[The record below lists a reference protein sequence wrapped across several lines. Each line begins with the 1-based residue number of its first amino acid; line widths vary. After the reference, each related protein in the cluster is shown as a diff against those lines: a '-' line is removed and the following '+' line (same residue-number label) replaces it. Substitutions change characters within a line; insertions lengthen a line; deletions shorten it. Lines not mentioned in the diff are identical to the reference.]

1 LCFTVELNMAE
12 IIARFVALDLHKD
25 YVMVAALDTHK
36 RVVLPPRR
44 VLLDQFA
51 AWAVRSL
58 QSTDQVVLEAT
69 TNAWYIY
76 DLLEPLV
83 ARVVVADPAKAKAK
97 MALPVK
103 TDKRDTLGLAELLV
117 TDSVPAVWVPP
128 VPVREL
134 RSLLAHRQR
143 LVHQRT
149 ATKNRLRNLLL
160 RHHIVPPAG
169 ELFAAHQ
176 RAWWDQQQLAP
187 IERLRAQQDLATIS
201 HLDQL
206 LKEVDREVTH
216 LSGQAPWN
224 EMVPWVLQ
232 LPGMGLLTTMTILS
246 ASGDIARF
254 PRAKQLVGYS
264 GLGARVHASGQTH
277 HSGGI
282 TKQGRTELR
291 AALVEAAWA
300 AVRHA
305 PHWRRQFAHFA
316 ARIGDA
322 KAIVA
327 IARKLLVV
335 IWHVLTARA
344 ADRHADVPAIAR
356 RLVRWGTR
364 YRLATLLGLSRAAFV
379 RQQLDRL
386 GLGAEVETVSFN
398 GGVIRLPPASGAH
411 NPMAEHDFQPAM
423 V

>member
-1 LCFTVELNMAE
+1 MQ
-12 IIARFVALDLHKD
+12 R
-25 YVMVAALDTHK
+25 
-36 RVVLPPRR
+36 
-44 VLLDQFA
+44 
-51 AWAVRSL
+51 
-58 QSTDQVVLEAT
+58 TDQVVLEAT
-69 TNAWYIY
+69 TNAGYLY
-76 DLLEPLV
+76 DLLAPLV

-176 RAWWDQQQLAP
+176 RAWWDRQELAP
-187 IERLRAQQDLATIS
+187 IERLRAHQDLATIS

-224 EMVPWVLQ
+224 ALVPWVLQ
-232 LPGMGLLTTMTILS
+232 LPGMGVLTTMTILS
-246 ASGDIARF
+246 AIGEIDRF
-254 PRAKQLVGYS
+254 PRAKQLVGSS

-277 HSGGI
+277 HAGGI

-305 PHWRRQFAHFA
+305 PQWRRQFEHLAV
-316 ARIGDA
+316 RIGEA

-335 IWHVLTARA
+335 IWHVLTART
-344 ADRHADVPAIAR
+344 ADRHADVAAIAR

-364 YRLATLLGLSRAAFV
+364 
-379 RQQLDRL
+379 
-386 GLGAEVETVSFN
+386 
-398 GGVIRLPPASGAH
+398 
-411 NPMAEHDFQPAM
+411 
-423 V
+423 

>member
-1 LCFTVELNMAE
+1 MS
-12 IIARFVALDLHKD
+12 IPRFVALDLHKD
-25 YVMVAALDTHK
+25 YVMVGALDAQK
-36 RVVLPPRR
+36 RVVLRPRR
-44 VLLDQFA
+44 VLLNQFA
-51 AWAVRSL
+51 DWAARHL
-58 QSTDQVVLEAT
+58 QPTDQVVLEAT

-76 DLLEPLV
+76 DLLQPLV

-128 VPVREL
+128 APVRGL

-149 ATKNRLRNLLL
+149 AAKNRLRNLLL
-160 RHHIVPPAG
+160 RHHIVPPPG

-176 RAWWDQQQLAP
+176 RIWWDRLDLAS
-187 IERLRAQQDLATIS
+187 IERLRVQQDLATIA
-201 HLDQL
+201 HLEQL
-206 LKEVDREVTH
+206 LKEVDREVSQ
-216 LSGQAPWN
+216 LSGQAPWDA
-224 EMVPWVLQ
+224 MVPWVLQ

-246 ASGDIARF
+246 AIGDIGRF

-264 GLGARVHASGQTH
+264 GLGARVHASGQTQR
-277 HSGGI
+277 SGGI

-291 AALVEAAWA
+291 AAVVEAAWA
-300 AVRHA
+300 AVRYA
-305 PHWRRQFAHFA
+305 PHWRRQFEHLA
-316 ARIGDA
+316 ARIGEA

-335 IWHVLTARA
+335 IWHVLTERA
-344 ADRHADVPAIAR
+344 ADRNADVPAIAR

-364 YRLATLLGLSRAAFV
+364 YRLATQLGLSRAAFV
-379 RQQLDRL
+379 RQQLEHL
-386 GLGAEVETVSFN
+386 GLGREVETVSFN
-398 GGVIRLPPASGAH
+398 GGVIPLPPASGTRDPTMCREPQTAV
-411 NPMAEHDFQPAM
+411 A
-423 V
+423 

>member
-1 LCFTVELNMAE
+1 MAE
-12 IIARFVALDLHKD
+12 TIPRFVALDLHKD
-25 YVMVAALDTHK
+25 YVMVGALDAQK
-36 RVVLPPRR
+36 RVVLQPRR

-51 AWAVRSL
+51 AWAAHHL
-58 QSTDQVVLEAT
+58 QPTDQVVLEAT
-69 TNAWYIY
+69 TNAWYIF
-76 DLLEPLV
+76 DLLQPLV

-117 TDSVPAVWVPP
+117 TTSVPTVWVPP
-128 VPVREL
+128 APVRAL

-149 ATKNRLRNLLL
+149 AAKNRLRNLLL

-176 RAWWDQQQLAP
+176 RAWWDGLELAS
-187 IERLRAQQDLATIS
+187 IERLRVQQDLATIR
-201 HLDQL
+201 HLEQL
-206 LKEVDREVTH
+206 LKEVDTEVTQ
-216 LSGQAPWN
+216 LSSQAPWDA
-224 EMVPWVLQ
+224 MVPWVLQ

-246 ASGDIARF
+246 AIGDINRF

-277 HSGGI
+277 RSGGI

-291 AALVEAAWA
+291 AAVVEAAWA

-305 PHWRRQFAHFA
+305 AHWRRQFEHLA
-316 ARIGDA
+316 ARVGDA

-327 IARKLLVV
+327 IARNLLVV
-335 IWHVLTARA
+335 IWHVLTAHV
-344 ADRHADVPAIAR
+344 ADRHADVPMIAR

-364 YRLATLLGLSRAAFV
+364 YRLATRLGVSRGTVV
-379 RQQLDRL
+379 RQQLDLL
-386 GLGAEVETVSFN
+386 GLGHAVETISFN
-398 GGVIRLPPASGAH
+398 GGVIVLPPASGLRDPTVQRGSRA
-411 NPMAEHDFQPAM
+411 AVA
-423 V
+423 

>member
-1 LCFTVELNMAE
+1 MAVEIGMDQGTQ
-12 IIARFVALDLHKD
+12 RFVALDLHKD
-25 YVMVAALDTHK
+25 YVMVAALDVQK
-36 RVVLPPRR
+36 RVVLAPRR
-44 VLLDQFA
+44 VLLNQFA
-51 AWAVRSL
+51 GWAARHL
-58 QSTDQVVLEAT
+58 HPTDQVVLEAT

-76 DLLEPLV
+76 DLLQPLV

-128 VPVREL
+128 IPVREL

-143 LVHQRT
+143 LVQQRT

-160 RHHIVPPAG
+160 RHHLIPPAG
-169 ELFAAHQ
+169 ELFATHQ
-176 RAWWDQQQLAP
+176 RAWWDQQELAP
-187 IERLRAQQDLATIS
+187 IERLRTNQDLATIT

-206 LKEVDREVTH
+206 LQEVDREVTY

-224 EMVPWVLQ
+224 ELVPWVLQ
-232 LPGMGLLTTMTILS
+232 LPGMGVLTTMTILS
-246 ASGDIARF
+246 AIGEIDRF
-254 PRAKQLVGYS
+254 PSAKQLVGYS
-264 GLGARVHASGQTH
+264 GLGARVYASGQTH
-277 HSGGI
+277 RAGGI

-305 PHWRRQFAHFA
+305 PHWRRRFEHLA

-335 IWHVLTARA
+335 LWHVLTARA

-364 YRLATLLGLSRAAFV
+364 YRLATHLGVSRAAFV
-379 RQQLDRL
+379 RQHLDRL
-386 GLGAEVETVSFN
+386 GLGQEVETFSFN
-398 GGVIRLPPASGAH
+398 GGVIRLPPASGLHSA
-411 NPMAEHDFQPAM
+411 AVQGGARAA
-423 V
+423 VA

>member
-1 LCFTVELNMAE
+1 MDSAHQ
-12 IIARFVALDLHKD
+12 RFVAVDLHAT
-25 YVMVAALDTHK
+25 YVMIGALDAQK
-36 RVVLPPRR
+36 RVVLHPRR
-44 VLLDQFA
+44 VLLGQFA
-51 AWAVRSL
+51 AWAARHL
-58 QSTDQVVLEAT
+58 HPTDQVVFEAT

-76 DLLEPLV
+76 DLLQPLV

-97 MALPVK
+97 MALPIK

-117 TDSVPAVWVPP
+117 TNSVPAVWVPP
-128 VPVREL
+128 ASVRNL
-134 RSLLAHRQR
+134 RSLIAHRQR

-160 RHHIVPPAG
+160 CHHIVPPAG

-176 RAWWDQQQLAP
+176 RAWWDGLTLAP
-187 IERLRAQQDLATIS
+187 VERLRVQQNLATIT
-201 HLDQL
+201 HLEQL
-206 LKEVDREVTH
+206 LQEVDREVSQ
-216 LSGQAPWN
+216 LSGEPPWN
-224 EMVPWVLQ
+224 EIVPWVLQ

-246 ASGDIARF
+246 AIGDIRRF

-277 HSGGI
+277 RSGGI

-305 PHWRRQFAHFA
+305 SHWGHQFEHLAR
-316 ARIGDA
+316 RIGEA

-327 IARKLLVV
+327 IARKLLTV
-335 IWHVLTARA
+335 IWHVLTERT
-344 ADRHADVPAIAR
+344 ADRQADVPAIAR

-364 YRLATLLGLSRAAFV
+364 HRLATRQGLSRATFV

-386 GLGAEVETVSFN
+386 GLGHEVETVSFN
-398 GGVIRLPPASGAH
+398 GGVIQLPPASG
-411 NPMAEHDFQPAM
+411 PRDPPASREPLATLI
-423 V
+423 